1 MQAPLQPRILIVE
14 DSIFL
19 TLALQDMCDSLGWA
33 LVGPAVTL
41 TDGLRLARAEP
52 IDAALLDVEIGDSQS
67 WDVADVLQQR
77 GIAFAFTTGHSL
89 DRVLPARFAS
99 APILRKPFRMAGIEK
114 VINALLGA
122 TAHPQPAA
130 PAKSIR

>member
-19 TLALQDMCDSLGWA
+19 TLALQDMCDSLGWT

-41 TDGLRLARAEP
+41 ADGLRLARAEP

-77 GIAFAFTTGHSL
+77 HIPFAFTTGHSL
-89 DRVLPARFAS
+89 DRVLPPRFAS
-99 APILRKPFRMAGIEK
+99 APILRKPFRMAGIEQ
-114 VINALLGA
+114 VINTLLS
-122 TAHPQPAA
+122 AA
-130 PAKSIR
+130 ASPPTL

>member
-1 MQAPLQPRILIVE
+1 MMPPAPIPPRILIVE

-41 TDGLRLARAEP
+41 ADGLRLARAEP

-67 WDVADVLQQR
+67 WDIAELLQQR
-77 GIAFAFTTGHSL
+77 GIPFAFTTGHSL
-89 DRVLPARFAS
+89 DRVLPARFS
-99 APILRKPFRMAGIEK
+99 GAPILRKPFRLAGVEQM
-114 VINALLGA
+114 INTLL
-122 TAHPQPAA
+122 PSAA
-130 PAKSIR
+130 SPPPI